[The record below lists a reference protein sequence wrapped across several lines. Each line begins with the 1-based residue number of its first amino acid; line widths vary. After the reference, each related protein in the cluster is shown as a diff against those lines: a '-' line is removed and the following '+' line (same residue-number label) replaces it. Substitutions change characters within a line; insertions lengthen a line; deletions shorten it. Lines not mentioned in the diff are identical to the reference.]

1 MGENRPKR
9 RWSDRHPESARRR
22 ERILS
27 RRRRDGPRGGGRA
40 EASGAPG
47 GMRSRAFFRRFR
59 DPLIGLAVA
68 GAAAPFVRAGLPSG
82 EDAADMDALDRS
94 IFAGDLED
102 ELSER
107 WAAAEATSA
116 RENLIQGAI
125 ATYKI
130 ARDLAEDIHD
140 AAEANDIEPELAFG
154 LIKTESTFNERA
166 VSHVGARGLTQVM
179 PRTARWLRP
188 GTTAQD
194 LFDRQTNLDLGF
206 SYLRDMIDKYRGD
219 VRLALLAYNRGPGT
233 VDRILRTGG
242 NPDNGYAGKVL
253 RGGF

>member
-1 MGENRPKR
+1 MGEKRPKR
-9 RWSDRHPESARRR
+9 RWSDRHPEAARRR
-22 ERILS
+22 ERALA
-27 RRRRDGPRGGGRA
+27 RRRGDQG

-47 GMRSRAFFRRFR
+47 GMRSRAIFQRFR
-59 DPLIGLAVA
+59 DPLIGIA
-68 GAAAPFVRAGLPSG
+68 GAGSAAPFVRAGMPDGDS
-82 EDAADMDALDRS
+82 AADIDALERS

-116 RENLIQGAI
+116 RENMIQGAI

-130 ARDLAEDIHD
+130 PRDLAADIHD
-140 AAEANDIEPELAFG
+140 AAEANAIDPELAFG

-179 PRTARWLRP
+179 PRTANWLRP

-242 NPDNGYAGKVL
+242 NPDNGYARKVL